1 MISGCGTSEDG
12 FDDHPTRRAGVPAR
26 RPRAWRRAVMFLT
39 CLAPI
44 RGGRRPGNSVGGVMR
59 VWRDEK
65 RWMPR
70 RREVEH
76 APTRSESR
84 RTTRNVHGRGILAF
98 VGVESAQTAPRS
110 GGSVVGRAKAHEL
123 DDELAYELHESAC
136 PVRFWSEGSKQG
148 CLWCVVDWFPRF
160 DSLLG
165 HPVLSRGR
173 DGCMSRHRCRN
184 RRARTMRE
192 RVDASWWSRVRLM
205 LVDPPHVCSTVK

>member
-1 MISGCGTSEDG
+1 
-12 FDDHPTRRAGVPAR
+12 
-26 RPRAWRRAVMFLT
+26 MFLT

-98 VGVESAQTAPRS
+98 VGVESAQTAPSS
-110 GGSVVGRAKAHEL
+110 GGSVVGMYDGKRGRASSSTSSLTNSTRRGVWVDSGPKAPDRAVCGVLLIGSHEL
-123 DDELAYELHESAC
+123 T
-136 PVRFWSEGSKQG
+136 R
-148 CLWCVVDWFPRF
+148 CL
-160 DSLLG
+160 G
-165 HPVLSRGR
+165 IR
-173 DGCMSRHRCRN
+173 DGLGIGMGVRHGVAPVTVN
-184 RRARTMRE
+184 
-192 RVDASWWSRVRLM
+192 DA
-205 LVDPPHVCSTVK
+205 